1 MLVQTIEAKKPFNF
15 VAQSSTLIGLM
26 AYNLLFQARD
36 DFPGLATSLVRYP
49 FNS

>member
-1 MLVQTIEAKKPFNF
+1 MLVRAIESQKPFDF
-15 VAQSSTLIGLM
+15 VAQSSTLIGSM
-26 AYNLLFQARD
+26 AYKLLFQARD